1 MNSVLI
7 VFIPQDVLEYNFFDK
22 RIEETYA
29 NEKNIGRL
37 SLILSVIAIIIE
49 CLGLLGLIAYMV
61 VKRNKEVGIRKILGS
76 SIYSITMIFMKSFVA
91 WVIIA
96 WPVAWVL
103 AKRWLENFAYSIR
116 LDLTYFIF
124 AGLISLIIALL
135 TISVQVYRA
144 ARRNPVDSIKYE

>member
-1 MNSVLI
+1 MNSILI

-91 WVIIA
+91 WV
-96 WPVAWVL
+96 L